1 MKALGLDVG
10 ERRIGLAVSD
20 PLGMLASP
28 VGFISRKSLE
38 RDCREV
44 LRLAQERQVE
54 RIIVGMPLSQTGEMG
69 PQAQRVQRFVEA
81 LREVSTV
88 PVETW
93 DERFSTFEAEEMLR
107 RAGVKPSREK
117 GRADAA
123 SAAVILQS
131 YLDSIRSRP
140 G

>member
-38 RDCREV
+38 QDLREV
-44 LRLAQERQVE
+44 LRLAQERQVQC
-54 RIIVGMPLSQTGEMG
+54 IIVGMPLSQAGEMG
-69 PQAQRVQRFVEA
+69 PQAQRVQRFVQA
-81 LREVSTV
+81 LRQVSPV

-93 DERFSTFEAEEMLR
+93 DERYSTFEAEEMLR
-107 RAGVKPSREK
+107 QAGVKPSREK

-131 YLDSIRSRP
+131 YLDSIRSRS